1 MRESDEFLR
10 SFLEGENFVL
20 CYASNVYL
28 LWKIQIS
35 KRKRIKITIINQ
47 IVKHVVI
54 VYFNPFSVGIS
65 NLNNRISVYIL
76 CF

>member
-1 MRESDEFLR
+1 MRESDEFSGGR
-10 SFLEGENFVL
+10 EFCFN
-20 CYASNVYL
+20 CAMQQIVYL

-35 KRKRIKITIINQ
+35 KRKRIKTTYNNQ
-47 IVKHVVI
+47 IFKHVVI

-65 NLNNRISVYIL
+65 YLNNRILVYIL